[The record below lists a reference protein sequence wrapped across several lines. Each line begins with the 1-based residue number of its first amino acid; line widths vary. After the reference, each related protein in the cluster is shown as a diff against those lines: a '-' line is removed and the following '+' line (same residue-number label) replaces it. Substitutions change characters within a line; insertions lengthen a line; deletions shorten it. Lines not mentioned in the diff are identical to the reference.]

1 MSSRVA
7 KLIAV
12 LIACSG
18 MACPSQENAQEFA
31 RQQAEAARKPPTT
44 KAVKIDTALQSGV
57 HLACA
62 DLLPAAELAT
72 QLGEKEPVTIT
83 DLTSGNPDATATCS
97 IRRGGKPLDEKAQAR
112 IVEKGGRLGV
122 MGGDELCNL
131 TLYCSVPADEE
142 ALKQRC
148 ATEES
153 LGNHTLGVFSCVKVT
168 PKGEFYGYTYK
179 LIDPDSKCTI
189 MMRGGPSV
197 VEEPLVQACS
207 RAAMKL
213 IGPESLH
220 PSEAAGE
227 PAGEPAAEQAAEPAA
242 EQAAEPAGQ

>member
-7 KLIAV
+7 KLIAA

-18 MACPSQENAQEFA
+18 IACPSQESAEEFA
-31 RQQAEAARKPPTT
+31 RQQAEAVRKPPTT
-44 KAVKIDTALQSGV
+44 KAVKVDTALPSGV

-62 DLLPAAELAT
+62 DLLPIEELT
-72 QLGEKEPVTIT
+72 KQLEEKEPVSIT
-83 DLTSGNPDATATCS
+83 DLTAGNPDATATCS
-97 IRRGGKPLDEKAQAR
+97 IRRGGKALDEKTQAR

-131 TLYCSVPADEE
+131 TLYCSVPADVEG
-142 ALKQRC
+142 LQQRC

-168 PKGEFYGYTYK
+168 PKGEFDAYTYK
-179 LIDPDSKCTI
+179 LIDQDSKCTI

-197 VEEPLVQACS
+197 VEEPLVQTCA
-207 RAAMKL
+207 RATMKL
-213 IGPESLH
+213 ITPDSLQ
-220 PSEAAGE
+220 PS
-227 PAGEPAAEQAAEPAA
+227 PPAAEPAA
-242 EQAAEPAGQ
+242 EPTGEPAGAPTGEPAAQ

>member
-1 MSSRVA
+1 MSSRVT

-12 LIACSG
+12 LVACSG
-18 MACPSQENAQEFA
+18 MACPSQESAEEYA
-31 RQQAEAARKPPTT
+31 RQQAEAVRKPPTT
-44 KAVKIDTALQSGV
+44 KAVKVDTALQSGV

-62 DLLPAAELAT
+62 DLLPIEELTT
-72 QLGEKEPVTIT
+72 QLGEKEPVSVV
-83 DLTSGNPDATATCS
+83 DLTSGNPDSTSTCS
-97 IRRGGKPLDEKAQAR
+97 IRRGGKPLDEKSQAR

-168 PKGEFYGYTYK
+168 PKGEFDGYTYK

-213 IGPESLH
+213 IGPASLQ
-220 PSEAAGE
+220 PSQPSGE
-227 PAGEPAAEQAAEPAA
+227 PAGEQTGEPAA
-242 EQAAEPAGQ
+242 EPIGEQAGQ

>member
-12 LIACSG
+12 LVACSG

-31 RQQAEAARKPPTT
+31 RQQAEAVRKPPTT
-44 KAVKIDTALQSGV
+44 KAVKVDTALPSGV

-62 DLLPAAELAT
+62 DLLPIAEVT
-72 QLGEKEPVTIT
+72 SQLGEKEPVSIT
-83 DLTSGNPDATATCS
+83 DLTSGNRDSTATCS
-97 IRRGGKPLDEKAQAR
+97 IRRGGKALDEKAQAR

-122 MGGDELCNL
+122 MGGDELCNM
-131 TLYCSVPADEE
+131 TLFCSVPADED

-148 ATEES
+148 STEES

-168 PKGEFYGYTYK
+168 PKGEFDGYTYK

-213 IGPESLH
+213 IGPDSLQ
-220 PSEAAGE
+220 PSEPSGEPAGEQTGEPAAE
-227 PAGEPAAEQAAEPAA
+227 PAGEPA
-242 EQAAEPAGQ
+242 GQ